1 MLKKIVPAVWFQNKM
16 NGPLAKVK
24 KPAKLE
30 LLESELAKV
39 AGGLIIIGDSGTE
52 SCSNCVPDDCVD

>member
-1 MLKKIVPAVWFQNKM
+1 MKKIVPAVWFQNKL
-16 NGPLAKVK
+16 NGPLARVK

-30 LLESELAKV
+30 LLETELGQIV
-39 AGGLIIIGDSGTE
+39 GGVPAGGGFGTE

>member
-1 MLKKIVPAVWFQNKM
+1 MKKIVPAVWFQNKM

-30 LLESELAKV
+30 LLESELAQV
-39 AGGLIIIGDSGTE
+39 GGGMLSVGGGTD
-52 SCSNCVPDDCVD
+52 SCSNCVPDDCLD

>member
-1 MLKKIVPAVWFQNKM
+1 MKKIVPAVWFQNKL

-30 LLESELAKV
+30 LLEHELAQV
-39 AGGLIIIGDSGTE
+39 VGGLVAVDGGSTD
-52 SCSNCVPDDCVD
+52 SCSNCVPDDCMD